1 MMAEDDEP
9 KVLSAEELAE
19 ADDLRGTIKDIE
31 TQIAQAKP
39 GSSSREFRED
49 LGILLQE
56 AQTRLNEIIP
66 PSTESTPP

>member
-1 MMAEDDEP
+1 MAEDDKP

-19 ADDLRGTIKDIE
+19 ADDLRQTIKDIE
-31 TQIAQAKP
+31 AQIAQAKP

-56 AQTRLNEIIP
+56 AQTRLDEIIP
-66 PSTESTPP
+66 PSTKR